1 MGRRVETG
9 RLVRR
14 EERPTTDLD
23 GDLVFLDADGG
34 EYQVL
39 RGTARW
45 IWELLERPRT
55 LEEICA
61 TVEAEYEVP
70 PETCREQLVPFLEE
84 LVELELV
91 EVRAE

>member
-1 MGRRVETG
+1 MGRRVEEG
-9 RLVRR
+9 RLLRR
-14 EERPTTDLD
+14 EGRPTTDLE

-45 IWELLERPRT
+45 IWDLLEQPRT

-61 TVEAEYEVP
+61 LVEAEYEVP
-70 PETCREQLVPFLEE
+70 SETCREQLVPFLEE
-84 LVELELV
+84 LVELELL
-91 EVRAE
+91 EVRGE